1 MGSGTRR
8 ERAGAYPRRIGA
20 PQNPARNARRPAASA
35 RRSRSTQA
43 AGRRRKPLRDR
54 PDRGAARGERA
65 RAGALQ
71 GARPGVDFQSARPF
85 RRGGCEMKI
94 EQAAWLNEHYEFS
107 LEELCELSGLSE
119 AELRELVDHGVLA
132 PIEPGARAWAFR
144 ADRLVV
150 ARSARRLRKDLDLD
164 PHGVA
169 LVVALLERVRDL
181 EAELRDLQ
189 AKLPRRQ
196 RLTASPQGTNR
207 LAPCPPRARGAAVL
221 PPRGTR

>member
-1 MGSGTRR
+1 
-8 ERAGAYPRRIGA
+8 
-20 PQNPARNARRPAASA
+20 
-35 RRSRSTQA
+35 
-43 AGRRRKPLRDR
+43 
-54 PDRGAARGERA
+54 
-65 RAGALQ
+65 
-71 GARPGVDFQSARPF
+71 
-85 RRGGCEMKI
+85 MKI
-94 EQAAWLNEHYEFS
+94 EQATWLHEHYEFS

-132 PIEPGARAWAFR
+132 PVEPAARAWTFR

-181 EAELRDLQ
+181 EAQLRDLR

-196 RLTASPQGTNR
+196 R
-207 LAPCPPRARGAAVL
+207 
-221 PPRGTR
+221 